1 MLITLDY
8 LGQHENTDVFTLAE
22 VLDRMLD
29 EVPEYKIF
37 ANWYDKGKNAG
48 TGNAHGI
55 IW

>member
-1 MLITLDY
+1 MLITLVY
-8 LGQHENTDVFTLAE
+8 LYQYENTAVFTLAE

-37 ANWYDKGKNAG
+37 ANRYDKGKNAG